1 MEYLFGILEIQLSL
15 SVACGGVWRK
25 EEEATYCYV
34 SGIATVMGLH
44 LNHFTRSEATTLRP
58 TRMALGFEEN
68 IKIE

>member
-1 MEYLFGILEIQLSL
+1 VEYLFGILEIQLSL

-25 EEEATYCYV
+25 KEEATYCYV

-44 LNHFTRSEATTLRP
+44 PNHFTRSEATTLRA

-68 IKIE
+68 IKIK